1 MRLTIAVLLVVAPVP
16 AFADEALFAAARKGD
31 VAAVRER
38 LAAGADVNA
47 KTPYGATALS
57 FASEKGHLDVVREL
71 LKAKADPNVK
81 DTFYQATPMTWAL
94 SKNHTAIVI
103 ALLEGG
109 SNQAEDVLT
118 TAATQG
124 KADLVEAALK
134 HGKPKQDKLDDAL
147 AAAKDAKVIDLL
159 EKAGA
164 KLKPKSATAKADPA
178 AAGTYRDEIGN
189 EFTVVAKD
197 GELSLSTSGG
207 SLALRPQDDGVY
219 KVVGAEVTVKFEKTG
234 DKIEVLIVKGSAGE
248 RRMKRAEAKKDDAA
262 TIPAVAPEPDGV
274 VTAPANWPQFR
285 GVGAGGVADGQF
297 PPTNFDSVKGLNVRF
312 KTPISGLGHSCPVV
326 WRDRVY
332 LTTAVSG
339 DPKATLRP
347 GQYGD
352 VDSVDDKTKH
362 VWKVLAIDAK
372 TGAVVWEQTACEGV
386 PKVKRH
392 LKGSHASP
400 TVATDGTHIVAS
412 FGSEGMY
419 CYDAGGKLQWKID
432 LGKLDAGWFY
442 DPEYQWGFG
451 SSPAIWRDR
460 VFVQCDVGQGSYI
473 AAFALAD
480 GRELW
485 RTTREEI
492 PSWGSPTVI
501 ESEKRAELVT
511 NATKFARGY
520 DPETGREL
528 WRLGNNAEI
537 AVPTPFTAKGLIF
550 VTSGYRPIQPI
561 YAIKAGVAEGDIS
574 LKEKET
580 SNDAIA
586 WSKSKGGPYLPT
598 PIAYGDH
605 FYVCSNSGI
614 LTCYELSTGKQVYQ
628 QRLGGS
634 SGYTASPVAADG
646 RLYFAGEDGTVR
658 VVKAGP
664 KYEMLAA
671 NPLGEVV
678 MATPAIADG
687 MLYVRTQSHLF
698 GLARQPTK
706 GTP

>member
-1 MRLTIAVLLVVAPVP
+1 
-16 AFADEALFAAARKGD
+16 
-31 VAAVRER
+31 
-38 LAAGADVNA
+38 
-47 KTPYGATALS
+47 
-57 FASEKGHLDVVREL
+57 
-71 LKAKADPNVK
+71 
-81 DTFYQATPMTWAL
+81 
-94 SKNHTAIVI
+94 
-103 ALLEGG
+103 
-109 SNQAEDVLT
+109 
-118 TAATQG
+118 
-124 KADLVEAALK
+124 
-134 HGKPKQDKLDDAL
+134 
-147 AAAKDAKVIDLL
+147 
-159 EKAGA
+159 
-164 KLKPKSATAKADPA
+164 
-178 AAGTYRDEIGN
+178 
-189 EFTVVAKD
+189 
-197 GELSLSTSGG
+197 
-207 SLALRPQDDGVY
+207 
-219 KVVGAEVTVKFEKTG
+219 
-234 DKIEVLIVKGSAGE
+234 
-248 RRMKRAEAKKDDAA
+248 
-262 TIPAVAPEPDGV
+262 
-274 VTAPANWPQFR
+274 
-285 GVGAGGVADGQF
+285 
-297 PPTNFDSVKGLNVRF
+297 
-312 KTPISGLGHSCPVV
+312 
-326 WRDRVY
+326 
-332 LTTAVSG
+332 
-339 DPKATLRP
+339 LRP

-451 SSPAIWRDR
+451 SSPAIWSDR

-501 ESEKRAELVT
+501 QSEKRAELVT

-537 AVPTPFTAKGLIF
+537 AVPTPFTATGLIF

-561 YAIKAGVAEGDIS
+561 YAIKAGVAEGDIT
-574 LKEKET
+574 LKDKET

-586 WSKSKGGPYLPT
+586 WSKAKGGPYLPT

-614 LTCYELSTGKQVYQ
+614 LTCYELTTGKQVYQ

-664 KYEMLAA
+664 KYELLAS

-698 GLARQPTK
+698 GLARQPAK
-706 GTP
+706 ASP